1 MVLAVS
7 CWQPN
12 HVPLRQPAAIDQQ
25 AAAAGGWATR
35 ELEGGQRAPSPLLG
49 TAAASP
55 TCARAWQMAIFT
67 RWSAA
72 WRLAMVMTSF
82 AMLGAAVLLYRN

>member
-1 MVLAVS
+1 
-7 CWQPN
+7 
-12 HVPLRQPAAIDQQ
+12 
-25 AAAAGGWATR
+25 
-35 ELEGGQRAPSPLLG
+35 
-49 TAAASP
+49 
-55 TCARAWQMAIFT
+55 MAIFT